1 MLKAETQSNSESQS
15 DKDPLRV
22 CIQGYEGAFHE
33 IAARHCFQDA
43 AVEVVPALTFEHLVR
58 MVEDKK
64 QVDIGIMAIENTLG
78 GSIMYNYHLL
88 NDSKLQII
96 GEVYLRIKQNLMA
109 LPGQTLEDL
118 QEVHSHPMAIAQC
131 RKFFRDY
138 PHIRLVEMEDTAL
151 SAKRIR
157 ENELKHIG
165 AIASTLAAD
174 IYDMEILAEGIE
186 TNKKNHTR
194 FLVVDNK
201 EEPHRIA
208 GPEKVSICFSVD
220 HSVGSLYKVLAVLA
234 AYNINLSKI
243 QSTPIIGKPWEYRF
257 FVDFIAAGK
266 QTHEQAIEAILPITH
281 ELKLLG
287 AYKQGKHFE
296 Y

>member
-1 MLKAETQSNSESQS
+1 MLNAETQTNSESQS
-15 DKDPLRV
+15 DESALRV

-33 IAARHCFQDA
+33 IAARYCFQDA
-43 AVEVVPALTFEHLVR
+43 AVKVVPALTFEHLVK
-58 MVEDKK
+58 MVEEKQ
-64 QVDIGIMAIENTLG
+64 QVDIGVMAIENTLG

-88 NDSKLQII
+88 NDSELQII

-109 LPGQTLEDL
+109 LPGQTIEDL
-118 QEVHSHPMAIAQC
+118 REVHSHPMAIAQC
-131 RKFFRDY
+131 RKFFRAY

-151 SAKRIR
+151 SAKLIR
-157 ENELKHIG
+157 EKELHHIG
-165 AIASTLAAD
+165 AIASTLAAEL
-174 IYDMEILAEGIE
+174 YDMNILAEGIE

-194 FLVVDNK
+194 FLIVDRND
-201 EEPHRIA
+201 EPYQVA
-208 GPEKVSICFSVD
+208 GPEKVSISFSVD

-234 AYNINLSKI
+234 AYNINLTKI

-266 QTHEQAIEAILPITH
+266 QTHEQAIDAIKPITH
-281 ELKLLG
+281 ELNLLG
-287 AYKQGKHFE
+287 AYKQGKHYE